1 MAIGPP
7 PRLLGEILV
16 AEGLTTADAVDRALA
31 RQRTTGELIGEALVA
46 LGAVNEDDVARA
58 LAVQQDLPYV
68 WREELPSTVPV
79 LKNVSAKYLRQ
90 YRICP
95 ITIEGGVLT
104 VASADP
110 LNTIVADD
118 LRQAT
123 GLTIKFVVS
132 SATGILETIDR
143 NYDGANASA
152 LQRIVEALTR
162 RGAPTAT
169 RTSTNRPTRPSK
181 RPGDRPGNPP
191 SRNPTP
197 PGAPPTPTD
206 PFREPLRIPNPI

>member
-1 MAIGPP
+1 MAIGAP

-31 RQRTTGELIGEALVA
+31 RQRTTGELIGEALAA

-79 LKNVSAKYLRQ
+79 LKNVSPKYLRQ

-152 LQRIVEALTR
+152 LQRIVEGR
-162 RGAPTAT
+162 SEEH
-169 RTSTNRPTRPSK
+169 TSELQSHSDLVCRLLLEKKKKKNKTT
-181 RPGDRPGNPP
+181 
-191 SRNPTP
+191 T
-197 PGAPPTPTD
+197 
-206 PFREPLRIPNPI
+206 